1 MLLVNP
7 SPVYSIVNVTM
18 LLRPFH
24 AHHTSCVVLGP
35 YLSTCIYVV
44 SNVRCAFILNKFSC
58 SVETWYLGIF
68 VFPVKKVSSSRRIT
82 FFPFLSFFT
91 TNKRA
96 KSRNIFSLWC
106 RREREREMFVPFFL
120 DDDDDSSRLGECK
133 YEWFRN
139 RIQNRIELTLIWLI

>member
-24 AHHTSCVVLGP
+24 AHHTSCIVLGP

-106 RREREREMFVPFFL
+106 RRERERCSFR
-120 DDDDDSSRLGECK
+120 SSLMMMMIHRGWVSANTNGFETEFK
-133 YEWFRN
+133 
-139 RIQNRIELTLIWLI
+139 IESN